1 MDHKQM
7 HQYAVTYHCGKDWGE
22 EMVQSVDLGHA
33 VEAAHAFPSRG
44 GAMRSRQQ
52 KGDEQSSPL
61 QQHTA
66 IEQHYKHHGSD
77 GNDLLEK
84 PDHVVGVVATN

>member
-33 VEAAHAFPSRG
+33 VEAAHAIFPRCGRSSSR
-44 GAMRSRQQ
+44 AV
-52 KGDEQSSPL
+52 
-61 QQHTA
+61 
-66 IEQHYKHHGSD
+66 
-77 GNDLLEK
+77 K
-84 PDHVVGVVATN
+84 PKDRG

>member
-33 VEAAHAFPSRG
+33 LEAAHAIFPRFLQDLYSG
-44 GAMRSRQQ
+44 SESP
-52 KGDEQSSPL
+52 KGQD
-61 QQHTA
+61 
-66 IEQHYKHHGSD
+66 
-77 GNDLLEK
+77 
-84 PDHVVGVVATN
+84 

>member
-1 MDHKQM
+1 
-7 HQYAVTYHCGKDWGE
+7 
-22 EMVQSVDLGHA
+22 
-33 VEAAHAFPSRG
+33 
-44 GAMRSRQQ
+44 MRSRQQ

-84 PDHVVGVVATN
+84 PDHVVGVVSTN

>member
-33 VEAAHAFPSRG
+33 VEAAHAIFPSSCRISIREVK
-44 GAMRSRQQ
+44 AESQ
-52 KGDEQSSPL
+52 D
-61 QQHTA
+61 
-66 IEQHYKHHGSD
+66 
-77 GNDLLEK
+77 
-84 PDHVVGVVATN
+84 